1 MDTGGRGLQ
10 VGQDAAL
17 VPEQTA
23 VAQLDGGDEVGTSAH
38 LGFVPGTQTHSQ
50 YLSGSTTWRCLT
62 RSVKVAF
69 TELTHQPG
77 SVRTK
82 TPSPAG
88 PAAVRLPAA
97 QQHNTTCLFT
107 HNPQRGPSVRRLQ
120 GDHAHKQ
127 KQQQQKQQ
135 VDVTATHLLVIS

>member
-17 VPEQTA
+17 VPKQAA

-62 RSVKVAF
+62 RSVQVAF
-69 TELTHQPG
+69 SELTHQPG

-97 QQHNTTCLFT
+97 QQRNTTCLLYAQPTFCST
-107 HNPQRGPSVRRLQ
+107 PSGGPHTQ
-120 GDHAHKQ
+120 TK
-127 KQQQQKQQ
+127 
-135 VDVTATHLLVIS
+135 TAAAEATGGCDSGSFISH